1 MSNIIFQGQII
12 FDGEPEKAIIDSNEV
27 AQSIIDERARE
38 YQARLKAVERERR
51 LQEMED
57 NGVEIPEGMETEEF
71 QDLADSIAQ
80 ANNDAQLQADEI
92 IADAREQAD
101 NMLAQAREE
110 IDAMLAEAQT
120 DADARRN
127 LARQDGQKEG
137 YLEGTQ
143 KAAVELANK
152 EAWYDEQVALIQE
165 DYARKQMTMER
176 DVVDICCKVF
186 EKVFGAQLEGKKDI
200 LFHLLDNC
208 LMNIEPS
215 HQMQVKVNEANI
227 EMLRE
232 KKPEIMNRVGTG
244 VVVDLISDPCL
255 TDSQCL
261 IETDGGVFDC
271 SIDTELDNLIRDIKS
286 LA

>member
-12 FDGEPEKAIIDSNEV
+12 FDGEPEKAIIDSNEI
-27 AQSIIDERARE
+27 AQSIIEAQAKQ
-38 YQARLKAVERERR
+38 YQSALKAAERERR
-51 LQEMED
+51 LQEMEES
-57 NGVEIPEGMETEEF
+57 GAEVPEGMETQEF
-71 QDLADSIAQ
+71 QDLADSIMEQ
-80 ANNDAQLQADEI
+80 NNEAQLMADDI
-92 IADAREQAD
+92 IAEAREQAD
-101 NMLAQAREE
+101 NMLASAREE
-110 IDAMLAEAQT
+110 AEALLAEAQT

-165 DYARKQMTMER
+165 DFARKQMAMEH
-176 DVVDICCKVF
+176 DVVNICCKVF

-215 HQMQVKVNEANI
+215 HQMQVKVNESNI
-227 EMLRE
+227 ELLRE
-232 KKPEIMNRVGTG
+232 RKAEIMNRVGSDAI
-244 VVVDLISDPCL
+244 VDFIADPCL

>member
-12 FDGEPEKAIIDSNEV
+12 FDGEPEKAVIDSNETSQSLIE
-27 AQSIIDERARE
+27 AQAKA
-38 YQARLKAVERERR
+38 YQEALKAAERERR
-51 LQEMED
+51 LAQMEET
-57 NGVEIPEGMETEEF
+57 GAEIPEGMDSEEF
-71 QDLADSIAQ
+71 QDLADSIMEQ
-80 ANNDAQLQADEI
+80 NNEAQLQADEI
-92 IADAREQAD
+92 LADAREQAD
-101 NMLAQAREE
+101 NMLAEAREQ
-110 IDAMLAEAQT
+110 IDAMFAEAQM
-120 DADARRN
+120 DADAKRN
-127 LARQDGQKEG
+127 LARQEGQKEG

-165 DYARKQMTMER
+165 DFARKQMTMEH

-215 HQMQVKVNEANI
+215 HQMQVKVNEANVQ
-227 EMLRE
+227 MLRE
-232 KKPEIMNRVGTG
+232 KKPEIMSRVGSE
-244 VVVDLISDPCL
+244 VVVDIIADPCL
-255 TDSQCL
+255 SASQCL

-271 SIDTELDNLIRDIKS
+271 SIDTEIDNLIRDIKS